1 MKEKLLLAFLVFL
14 SSIHLSAQDIIIREN
29 KEPGFFPVVS
39 VAGPTVIYVDEKD
52 HWLMHKAAEWLQ
64 QDLEM
69 ITGRKAPIIST
80 LPSSA
85 DFIIIIGSL
94 DSSAILKKMASEKR
108 IQFSGL

>member
-1 MKEKLLLAFLVFL
+1 MKEKSLFAFLIFL

-39 VAGPTVIYVDEKD
+39 VAGPTAIYVDEKD
-52 HWLMHKAAEWLQ
+52 HWLIHKAAEWLQ

-69 ITGRKAPIIST
+69 ITGRKVNIIST

-85 DFIIIIGSL
+85 DFIIMIGSL
-94 DSSAILKKMASEKR
+94 DSSSTIR
-108 IQFSGL
+108 Q